1 MKRMTAI
8 LLTIIL
14 GAYAR
19 GEDNATR
26 LMDLKAKQWTV
37 PELDLKMARIPS
49 GSFIMGSPEDETA
62 RREDEVQHEV
72 AITRPFYMGIYEV
85 TQKQYY
91 DVMLPDFDHDGWMY
105 LRGPLH
111 AGTAFHY
118 RERAVPSYR
127 SWMGSKEL
135 KLHYPM
141 ECVTWYKAREFCRK
155 VTDREREAGRLPKGY
170 VYRLPTEAEW
180 EYACRA
186 GSKEPYNVK
195 GENDQA
201 DYLED
206 LEYIDSFA
214 CVAGGKTIRVGQKKP
229 NAWGLYDMHGN
240 VYEWCLDWYGPYPT
254 GKVDDPTGPA
264 ESEERVARGGSYC
277 GPPPHSPPGHVA
289 QADPY
294 KTARPFLRS
303 ASRDQFPPDVNFYAI
318 LGFRVVLAPEVGV
331 SISTFSN
338 FQVAPSSLLRRMP

>member
-1 MKRMTAI
+1 MRLQKTAAATLAF
-8 LLTIIL
+8 LLSCGGVAL
-14 GAYAR
+14 GA
-19 GEDNATR
+19 EDAAAVKA
-26 LMDLKAKQWTV
+26 LKAKSWTV
-37 PELDLKMARIPS
+37 PGLGIRMVRIPA
-49 GSFIMGSPEDETA
+49 GSFTMGSPEGEVA
-62 RREDEVQHEV
+62 RRADEAQHEV
-72 AITRPFYMGIYEV
+72 TITRPFYMGIYEV

-91 DVMLPDFDHDGWMY
+91 DIMLPDFDHGSWMFI
-105 LRGPLH
+105 RGPLH

-135 KLHYPM
+135 KLQYPM
-141 ECVTWYKAREFCRK
+141 ECVTWDKAREFCRR
-155 VTDREREAGRLPKGY
+155 VTERERKAGRLPGGY
-170 VYRLPTEAEW
+170 AYRLPTEAQW

-186 GSKEPYNVK
+186 GSEGSYNVK
-195 GENDQA
+195 AEGDKAGN
-201 DYLED
+201 LED
-206 LEYIDSFA
+206 PEYVDSFA

-254 GKVDDPTGPA
+254 GKVKDPIGPP
-264 ESEERVARGGSYC
+264 EGKERVARGGSFC

-303 ASRDQFPPDVNFYAI
+303 AGRDHFPPDVNFYAI
-318 LGFRVVLAPEVGV
+318 LGFRVVLAPEVK
-331 SISTFSN
+331 ST
-338 FQVAPSSLLRRMP
+338 RR